1 MLYNP
6 FVSKPPLDAAS
17 VDWIFQV
24 YAWALRNFDGEY
36 FRKQTILVIPTN
48 AHFPGRSDSVTAM
61 AELIFR
67 ATTQY
72 AGMAH
77 WPLRL
82 LEPGSTL
89 PDTAPKVRM
98 PDRLRAVGEP
108 PSPAS
113 QGTDSI
119 PIAYQPALIGN
130 PEALIAGFAQNLA
143 HYLGAAV
150 GEVSPGGPQ
159 NWAQATEVLAVFM
172 GFGLMF
178 ANTAFNFQARSCG
191 SCGGP
196 AAQRQAYL
204 SQYDITYALAL
215 FCVLKEIPNRDL
227 LRHLKKPLRAYF
239 KRCVKDI
246 GARQEGL
253 AALRST
259 V

>member
-1 MLYNP
+1 
-6 FVSKPPLDAAS
+6 
-17 VDWIFQV
+17 
-24 YAWALRNFDGEY
+24 
-36 FRKQTILVIPTN
+36 
-48 AHFPGRSDSVTAM
+48 M

-89 PDTAPKVRM
+89 PETAPKVRM
-98 PDRLRAVGEP
+98 PERLRAVGDP

-113 QGTDSI
+113 RGIDSI
-119 PIAYQPALIGN
+119 PIAYEPALIGN

-204 SQYDITYALAL
+204 SQ
-215 FCVLKEIPNRDL
+215 
-227 LRHLKKPLRAYF
+227 LRHHLRPGPVLRARGDPQPGSAAPSQETPARLFQTLREGY
-239 KRCVKDI
+239 RRTARGSCRAAVHGLMGSPIRAI
-246 GARQEGL
+246 GRSGRARADPEADEGDSDY
-253 AALRST
+253 RQ
-259 V
+259 